1 MTINQLSCHFLFEGR
16 DWAVL
21 TLSKLHASKTGS
33 IITMPK
39 QAVCVRAINLLKQ
52 SFLFSSKLIK
62 LQRALITN
70 LLVH

>member
-33 IITMPK
+33 IITMQIQHGSAIANK
-39 QAVCVRAINLLKQ
+39 QYVYVQKFIKAII
-52 SFLFSSKLIK
+52 FI
-62 LQRALITN
+62 
-70 LLVH
+70 